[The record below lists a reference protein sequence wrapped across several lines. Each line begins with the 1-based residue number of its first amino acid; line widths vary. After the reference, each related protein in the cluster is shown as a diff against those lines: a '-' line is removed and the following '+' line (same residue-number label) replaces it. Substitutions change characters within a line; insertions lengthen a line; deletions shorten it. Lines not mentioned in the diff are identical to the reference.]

1 VPTAWS
7 QCGSNNRDFD
17 SNYRWLEA
25 RPSPIRRWPIQPE
38 MIRVKM
44 IRAEAR
50 STQRFHDGTAS
61 RAAATPAGAR
71 SAWGSTSPHE
81 PAPSAQTPER
91 TWPAAE
97 IWQSSEKF
105 APFPDSIAVAGFRC
119 QGRHSAIPIRFGVL
133 SSATQRNWVPGTN
146 SCTISPCMRWLS
158 GY

>member
-61 RAAATPAGAR
+61 WAAATPAVAR
-71 SAWGSTSPHE
+71 NASRSTSPHE

-91 TWPAAE
+91 ALPAAE

-119 QGRHSAIPIRFGVL
+119 QGRDSAVSVPARCRCSAI
-133 SSATQRNWVPGTN
+133 TRNCAPGTN
-146 SCTISPCMRWLS
+146 SCTISRCMR
-158 GY
+158 